1 MKAEILPAKQQRYWN
16 LAMALAILTIAYNL
30 VEGIVATWFGYQ
42 DDTLAL
48 FGFGVDSFIETL
60 SGVGIAHMIWR
71 IRRQPDTQRDQ
82 FEVTALRITGTAFYI
97 LVAGLLISAAINFVQ
112 GNMPHST
119 LAGVIISI
127 ISIVVMLVMVHYKV
141 KAGRVLNS
149 EPILADADCTR
160 TCIYMS
166 VVLLVSSGLYALTAL
181 PYIDTIG
188 TLGIAWFAYREGKEC
203 FEKAHTKSLSCNCEH

>member
-1 MKAEILPAKQQRYWN
+1 
-16 LAMALAILTIAYNL
+16 MALAILTIAYNL